1 MYIMRGDDK
10 IHMSFN
16 PLIFFDVIYESRQ
29 VLIAFLIPSNMLI
42 GSYLELLVMPNQ
54 TDSNTENKIHMTKTS
69 NYSFLAL
76 LFLFFQS
83 IVFNLVL

>member
-10 IHMSFN
+10 IHMSVN
-16 PLIFFDVIYESRQ
+16 PLKFFDVIYESRQ

-54 TDSNTENKIHMTKTS
+54 TDSNTENKIQITKTS

-83 IVFNLVL
+83 IVFILVL